1 MPETIGHYE
10 VLARLGRGSV
20 GKMVRA
26 RDSKVGRTVAITLVD
41 AKLLAGLDDR
51 AAFLADA
58 RRVTALSHPNIAA
71 LYAIGEDADRLYLV
85 WEFVAGSSL
94 RTYMGDRPL
103 NPARAIGIAV
113 QVADALADGHAR
125 GIVHGDIN
133 PDTVMV
139 TPTGRVKVLDFGLSH
154 WTPGG
159 RARAGAG
166 GTGDGRL
173 VSSLAYMSPEQAL
186 GASVDGRTDVFSLAS
201 VLYEML
207 TGEPPF
213 AQPGQEPVPVQVLHR
228 VPPPPSS
235 VNPRVPPEVDEV
247 LARALLKNPTEREGD
262 AAALSTALKAIAIE
276 QEAIAPEPA
285 PQPTARTGR
294 RSRAGL
300 WLLLLLLALLLVAG
314 WYWGDAV
321 MTLWRRAAE
330 PLAAPPVEVILR
342 LESRT
347 VA

>member
-1 MPETIGHYE
+1 
-10 VLARLGRGSV
+10 
-20 GKMVRA
+20 
-26 RDSKVGRTVAITLVD
+26 
-41 AKLLAGLDDR
+41 
-51 AAFLADA
+51 
-58 RRVTALSHPNIAA
+58 
-71 LYAIGEDADRLYLV
+71 
-85 WEFVAGSSL
+85 
-94 RTYMGDRPL
+94 
-103 NPARAIGIAV
+103 
-113 QVADALADGHAR
+113 
-125 GIVHGDIN
+125 
-133 PDTVMV
+133 
-139 TPTGRVKVLDFGLSH
+139 
-154 WTPGG
+154 
-159 RARAGAG
+159 
-166 GTGDGRL
+166 
-173 VSSLAYMSPEQAL
+173 MSPEQAL
-186 GASVDGRTDVFSLAS
+186 GASIDGRTDVFSLAS

-262 AAALSTALKAIAIE
+262 AAALSTALKAIAIK

-330 PLAAPPVEVILR
+330 PFAAPPVEVILR
-342 LESRT
+342 PESRT
-347 VA
+347 VS